1 MATQFSICLWGQ
13 NAKGMAQYYQEVF
26 NDFKLVSENPMAVV
40 FEMIGKRFMCLNNC
54 TPNLNF
60 NEKISFVLTVDTQD
74 EIDYYWNYFTKEGQA
89 GQCGWLEDKYGVSWQ
104 VVPGILGKLMANLK
118 LLLRRPMLSC
128 KCPNLILRNYRKQ
141 LSKKTHTSVI
151 NSLFPF
157 FSLFTCLFF
166 GE

>member
-104 VVPGILGKLMANLK
+104 VVPGILGKLMTNPETAPKATYAFMQMSKFDIAK
-118 LLLRRPMLSC
+118 LQEAV
-128 KCPNLILRNYRKQ
+128 K
-141 LSKKTHTSVI
+141 
-151 NSLFPF
+151 
-157 FSLFTCLFF
+157 
-166 GE
+166 

>member
-74 EIDYYWNYFTKEGQA
+74 ECMQGRRVRSSYGQKDQAKFTK
-89 GQCGWLEDKYGVSWQ
+89 K
-104 VVPGILGKLMANLK
+104 M
-118 LLLRRPMLSC
+118 
-128 KCPNLILRNYRKQ
+128 
-141 LSKKTHTSVI
+141 
-151 NSLFPF
+151 
-157 FSLFTCLFF
+157 
-166 GE
+166 

>member
-13 NAKGMAQYYQEVF
+13 DAKGMARYYQDVF
-26 NDFKLVSENPMAVV
+26 TDFKLVSENPMAVV

-54 TPNLNF
+54 APNLNF

-104 VVPGILGKLMANLK
+104 VVPSILGKLMTNPETAPKATYAFMQMSRFDIAK
-118 LLLRRPMLSC
+118 LQEAV
-128 KCPNLILRNYRKQ
+128 K
-141 LSKKTHTSVI
+141 
-151 NSLFPF
+151 
-157 FSLFTCLFF
+157 
-166 GE
+166 